1 MASKHLSNVL
11 EAAGEWFELQVLAAE
26 TEFSAIGKASMEFRV
41 AVAKLKTFEEQ
52 ALQLIA
58 GTPLPEMPTLKEEA
72 IMKQVMKMDKA
83 AVALDEMKAPQIP
96 KTAPNLQSEY
106 LRLLRYLV

>member
-1 MASKHLSNVL
+1 
-11 EAAGEWFELQVLAAE
+11 
-26 TEFSAIGKASMEFRV
+26 
-41 AVAKLKTFEEQ
+41 
-52 ALQLIA
+52 
-58 GTPLPEMPTLKEEA
+58 
-72 IMKQVMKMDKA
+72 MKQVMKMDKA

>member
-11 EAAGEWFELQVLAAE
+11 EAAGEWFELQVGSTYSSGTHYDEQVLAAE

-58 GTPLPEMPTLKEEA
+58 GTPLPGKTRGC
-72 IMKQVMKMDKA
+72 Q
-83 AVALDEMKAPQIP
+83 PQAGHGCNRCVFQ
-96 KTAPNLQSEY
+96 KCQH
-106 LRLLRYLV
+106 